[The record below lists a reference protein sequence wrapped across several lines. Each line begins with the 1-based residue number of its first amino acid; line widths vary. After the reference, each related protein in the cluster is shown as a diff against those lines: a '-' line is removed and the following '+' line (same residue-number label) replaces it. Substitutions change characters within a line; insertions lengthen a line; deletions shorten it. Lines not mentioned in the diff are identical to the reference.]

1 MMSLVGLY
9 ALLNTPLR
17 AITTWRVLTLMT
29 ATIITN
35 YNMKLL
41 DIFKRKKN
49 AELEC
54 LRDAYNTLDKQ
65 LQFVTRKNEIAR
77 EMNMF
82 DKAFDRFVK
91 FWTGLLCTCSIRTRS
106 EL

>member
-9 ALLNTPLR
+9 ALLKTPLR
-17 AITTWRVLTLMT
+17 AITIWRVLTLMT

-54 LRDAYNTLDKQ
+54 LRDAYNYSQPRTYATTAYHNFELE
-65 LQFVTRKNEIAR
+65 R
-77 EMNMF
+77 
-82 DKAFDRFVK
+82 
-91 FWTGLLCTCSIRTRS
+91 LLNILKTIDLKD
-106 EL
+106 EA

>member
-9 ALLNTPLR
+9 ALLKTPLR
-17 AITTWRVLTLMT
+17 AITIWHVLTLMT

-49 AELEC
+49 AAWIFSAAVDMIYEKGGSL
-54 LRDAYNTLDKQ
+54 
-65 LQFVTRKNEIAR
+65 
-77 EMNMF
+77 
-82 DKAFDRFVK
+82 
-91 FWTGLLCTCSIRTRS
+91 
-106 EL
+106 

>member
-9 ALLNTPLR
+9 ALLKTPLR
-17 AITTWRVLTLMT
+17 AITTGRVLTLMT

-54 LRDAYNTLDKQ
+54 LRDAYNIKRFAFHNIHTAG
-65 LQFVTRKNEIAR
+65 TAEI
-77 EMNMF
+77 
-82 DKAFDRFVK
+82 KACGDMSK
-91 FWTGLLCTCSIRTRS
+91 DACAAHEAHESLAHG
-106 EL
+106 

>member
-9 ALLNTPLR
+9 ALLKTPLL
-17 AITTWRVLTLMT
+17 AITIGRVLTLMT

-54 LRDAYNTLDKQ
+54 LRDAYNHSQPRTYAMTAYHNFELERLLNILK
-65 LQFVTRKNEIAR
+65 TIA
-77 EMNMF
+77 
-82 DKAFDRFVK
+82 
-91 FWTGLLCTCSIRTRS
+91 T
-106 EL
+106 

>member
-9 ALLNTPLR
+9 ALLKTPLL
-17 AITTWRVLTLMT
+17 AITTGRVLTLMT

-91 FWTGLLCTCSIRTRS
+91 FLTGLLCTCSIRTRS

>member
-9 ALLNTPLR
+9 ALLKTPLL
-17 AITTWRVLTLMT
+17 AITIGRVLTLMT

-65 LQFVTRKNEIAR
+65 LQFVTRENESLRKANDRLSEQINSYKGIRSIDIIKKIIA
-77 EMNMF
+77 
-82 DKAFDRFVK
+82 
-91 FWTGLLCTCSIRTRS
+91 T
-106 EL
+106 